1 MGECAK
7 TNGAGSI
14 EYFIVEAY
22 SGAGKTHLCQQ
33 VENQKEYAI

>member
-14 EYFIVEAY
+14 EYFIVVHTYYKYTTGLIFLYFRE
-22 SGAGKTHLCQQ
+22 
-33 VENQKEYAI
+33 